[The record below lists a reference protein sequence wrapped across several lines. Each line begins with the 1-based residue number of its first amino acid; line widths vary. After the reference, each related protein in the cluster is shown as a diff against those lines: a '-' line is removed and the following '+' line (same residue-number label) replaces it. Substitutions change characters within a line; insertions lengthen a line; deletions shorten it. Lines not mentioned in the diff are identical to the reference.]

1 MALRDTDSTCV
12 TGLAAV
18 AAFSC
23 NAHLFKARRK
33 DMSMAALIPGL
44 AVKVEGNYDELVATS
59 VTFKRNDS
67 RAGGIGPGWAP
78 RDQSANLTT
87 TG

>member
-1 MALRDTDSTCV
+1 
-12 TGLAAV
+12 
-18 AAFSC
+18 
-23 NAHLFKARRK
+23 
-33 DMSMAALIPGL
+33 MAALIPGL

-59 VTFKRNDS
+59 VTFKRNDP

>member
-1 MALRDTDSTCV
+1 MAT
-12 TGLAAV
+12 
-18 AAFSC
+18 
-23 NAHLFKARRK
+23 
-33 DMSMAALIPGL
+33 LIPGL
-44 AVKVEGNYDELVATS
+44 AVKVEGNYDEVVATS
-59 VTFKRNDS
+59 VPFKGNDP